1 MDTIADMLTIIRNGY
16 LARKQNVEVVY
27 SQQNESIVKKLIQL
41 EFLESSERVETDN
54 KKKKLK
60 LNLIYTNSKPA
71 LEGIERISKPSVRIY
86 SSRSKIPKVLGGLG
100 KVIISTPKGVLT
112 GDEARKSKIGGELI
126 LKVW

>member
-27 SQQNESIVKKLIQL
+27 SQQNESIVKKLTQL
-41 EFLESSERVETDN
+41 GFLESSEKVETED

-60 LNLIYTNSKPA
+60 LKLIYTNSKPA

-86 SSRSKIPKVLGGLG
+86 SSYSKIPKVLGGLG

-112 GDEARKSKIGGELI
+112 GNEARKSKIGGELI